1 MTEQTEHLV
10 EVTGLRKTFRSG
22 SGQLTPAIDQ
32 LDLVQRSDE
41 FVAIVGPSGCG
52 KTTLLRCLTGLLQPD
67 EGTVRY
73 GGEDVTGQV
82 PRSVSVVFQEYNRSL
97 FPWLTV
103 VENVRFPFRNL
114 PKQEGRDRALQALK
128 RVHLEDVP
136 NAFPWQLS
144 GGMQQ
149 RVAIARAIAS
159 EPRFL
164 LMDEPFASVDA
175 QTRLSLERMT
185 LEIFHELELAV
196 LLVTHDIDEAIF
208 MADRVLVLSHRP
220 CRIVSEISVE
230 LDRPRDEVETRALPE
245 FQTYRREIHGLIQS
259 RPD

>member
-1 MTEQTEHLV
+1 MTGRTENLI
-10 EVTGLRKTFRSG
+10 EVTGLRKAYRSP
-22 SGQLTPAIDQ
+22 SGQITQAIER
-32 LDLVQRSDE
+32 LDFVQRPHE
-41 FVAIVGPSGCG
+41 FVALVGPSGCG
-52 KTTLLRCLTGLLQPD
+52 KTTLLRCLTGLSTPD
-67 EGTVRY
+67 EGTVLY
-73 GGEDVTGQV
+73 DGEDVTGEV
-82 PRSVSVVFQEYNRSL
+82 PSSVSVVFQEYNRSL

-103 VENVRFPFRNL
+103 LENVRFPFRNL
-114 PKQEGRDRALQALK
+114 PKQEGRDRAMQALK

-208 MADRVLVLSHRP
+208 MADRVLVLSRRP
-220 CRIVSEISVE
+220 SRIVREIEVR
-230 LDRPRDEVETRALPE
+230 LDRPRDQVETRALEE
-245 FQTYRREIHGLIQS
+245 FQNYRREIHGLIQGCS
-259 RPD
+259 G